1 MNKILD
7 VVEDIKQNITDS
19 QYKIIMDSLM
29 EINKI
34 ETKNKNIKSTSFKC
48 ITLMNWLDSKLE
60 LEPKD
65 YKQIKKTKLQEF
77 IIKNLY
83 DYKYYE
89 NIDFVKKVLDLHF
102 FRIPKK
108 QASNLYYQHV
118 KFKYGEE
125 EEED

>member
-7 VVEDIKQNITDS
+7 VVEDIKQNITDN

-29 EINKI
+29 DMHKI
-34 ETKNKNIKSTSFKC
+34 ENKNINIKSTSFKC

-60 LEPKD
+60 LEPED
-65 YKQIKKTKLQEF
+65 YNQIKKTELQEY

-89 NIDFVKKVLDLHF
+89 NIDFVKKVLDLYF

-108 QASNLYYQHV
+108 QASNLYYQCV
-118 KFKYGEE
+118 KFRDDDE
-125 EEED
+125 

>member
-7 VVEDIKQNITDS
+7 VMEDIKQNITDN
-19 QYKIIMDSLM
+19 QYKLIMDSLM
-29 EINKI
+29 EVHKI
-34 ETKNKNIKSTSFKC
+34 ENKNKNIKSCTFEC

-60 LEPKD
+60 LEPEH
-65 YKQIKKTKLQEF
+65 YKQIKKTELQEY

-89 NIDFVKKVLDLHF
+89 NIDFVKKVLDLYF

-118 KFKYGEE
+118 KFRDDDEE
-125 EEED
+125 EEY